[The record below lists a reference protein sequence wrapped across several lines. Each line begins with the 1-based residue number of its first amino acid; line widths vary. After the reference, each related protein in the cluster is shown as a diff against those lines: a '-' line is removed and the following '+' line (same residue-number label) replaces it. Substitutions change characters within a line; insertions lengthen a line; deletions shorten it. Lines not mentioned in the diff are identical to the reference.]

1 MEPLNTLVAAT
12 EEFRRRLVLVGS
24 SDWARSTPCPDW
36 DVRYL
41 VAHVVGGNRFAVSI
55 LGGMSASDA
64 IDEVMAAP
72 QLAGDARSVWA
83 TTSAAQF
90 AAFRADGAL

>member
-1 MEPLNTLVAAT
+1 MDLLAALDAAT
-12 EEFRRRLVLVGS
+12 DEFRQRLMLVGS

-64 IDEVMAAP
+64 ANEVMSTP
-72 QLAGDARSVWA
+72 
-83 TTSAAQF
+83 
-90 AAFRADGAL
+90 